1 MRISLCKLRNLKSFG
16 VEKFDDDITI
26 VLLSLGDLAPLMQS
40 HTRFVHWA
48 HIVIHNITYHM
59 SRIAQDRRPQSIS
72 PIQAVISPHPLLNRT
87 LRVRLILMEV
97 EFQSIMAMF
106 KRKLSVLVTRTHL
119 VMQSGKVFE
128 ETCQILRVV
137 VIIRQEL

>member
-1 MRISLCKLRNLKSFG
+1 
-16 VEKFDDDITI
+16 
-26 VLLSLGDLAPLMQS
+26 
-40 HTRFVHWA
+40 
-48 HIVIHNITYHM
+48 
-59 SRIAQDRRPQSIS
+59 
-72 PIQAVISPHPLLNRT
+72 
-87 LRVRLILMEV
+87 MEV

-119 VMQSGKVFE
+119 VMQAGKVFE